1 MDHKERWAWKNC
13 CFWTMVL
20 EKTLESPLNHKEIKS
35 VNPMKSVLNIYWK
48 AWCWSWNS
56 NTFPTW
62 CEELTHWKRP
72 WCWKDWRQETRTTED
87 EMIWWHHQLNG
98 HEFEQAPGVGDG
110 QGSLTCCIP
119 WCHKELETT
128 ERLNW
133 TGLNTLQFCQRPT
146 LFLTSGHC
154 HIDDLLNMS
163 IVFSYFTPIFQC
175 IFSKYAS
182 VFSFLIVVFSSY
194 FPKSSSLA

>member
-110 QGSLTCCIP
+110 QGGLACCSS
-119 WCHKELETT
+119 WGHKELETT

-133 TGLNTLQFCQRPT
+133 TDGSNGPC
-146 LFLTSGHC
+146 
-154 HIDDLLNMS
+154 
-163 IVFSYFTPIFQC
+163 SYDW
-175 IFSKYAS
+175 
-182 VFSFLIVVFSSY
+182 
-194 FPKSSSLA
+194 SSLLIIEPNQ

>member
-87 EMIWWHHQLNG
+87 EMIWWHHQLDG
-98 HEFEQAPGVGDG
+98 HEFEQAPGVGMDREAWHAAFHG
-110 QGSLTCCIP
+110 VTKSWKQLSDWT
-119 WCHKELETT
+119 ELD
-128 ERLNW
+128 W
-133 TGLNTLQFCQRPT
+133 TPYSSAKGPHC
-146 LFLTSGHC
+146 FLPLGTA
-154 HIDDLLNMS
+154 I
-163 IVFSYFTPIFQC
+163 
-175 IFSKYAS
+175 
-182 VFSFLIVVFSSY
+182 
-194 FPKSSSLA
+194 